1 MPQPTLAVPWAELGG
16 LLALA
21 LAGAAA
27 AALLAALRLRRL
39 WPAETLR
46 DA

>member
-1 MPQPTLAVPWAELGG
+1 MPQPTLAIPWAELGG

-27 AALLAALRLRRL
+27 ALLAALRLRRL
-39 WPAETLR
+39 WSAETLR